1 MDTSNTTAEA
11 DQTSQQS
18 PFSTAPQPPAAPPVP
33 PPEQPNEREVLMS
46 RARLMG
52 IEFSNNIGT
61 ETLRARIKAKLDGE
75 TKPEEPAVEDGEINA
90 LTGEPVN
97 VPKKSLRQQIYEE
110 QMKLVRIRI
119 TCMDPKKKDLPGE
132 IFTIANEYLGTVRK
146 FVPFGEVTDDGFH
159 VPYCIYTM
167 LEERRFLN
175 IRTRKDK
182 RTGVEHP
189 ETSWA
194 REFAIEILPPL
205 TPDELKRLAIAQ
217 AAAGSI
223 DPGDGPQ

>member
-1 MDTSNTTAEA
+1 
-11 DQTSQQS
+11 
-18 PFSTAPQPPAAPPVP
+18 
-33 PPEQPNEREVLMS
+33 
-46 RARLMG
+46 MG